1 MSRGAGRGTPPFEP
15 PNGPDDGLLSRE
27 EFESLI
33 DEAAGEPD
41 RISSLVRELV
51 LQTIAEV
58 RADLGRDTPK
68 T

>member
-1 MSRGAGRGTPPFEP
+1 MSRGSGRGNPPFEP
-15 PNGPDDGLLSRE
+15 PTGADDGPLSLE